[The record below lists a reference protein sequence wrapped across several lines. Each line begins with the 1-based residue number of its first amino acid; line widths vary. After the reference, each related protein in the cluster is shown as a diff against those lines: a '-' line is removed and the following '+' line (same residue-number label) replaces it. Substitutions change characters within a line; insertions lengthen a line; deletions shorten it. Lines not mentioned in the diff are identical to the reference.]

1 MDIYSAGE
9 DPLPGVSSAT
19 IAEESRDSIYLSDRD
34 RVIAEVAQWA
44 EPGDLILTL
53 GAGDV
58 TEIGPKILAALKS
71 RN

>member
-1 MDIYSAGE
+1 
-9 DPLPGVSSAT
+9 
-19 IAEESRDSIYLSDRD
+19 
-34 RVIAEVAQWA
+34 VIAEVAQWA